1 MPVGIG
7 VYAVTGRIEKGYRL
21 MGAELESE
29 YDPVEAGLARPK
41 VKSADF
47 IGKEAYLAARARAE
61 ADGPAATL
69 CTLTMLDHTSA
80 AGIPRYPV
88 GGNEPILTLDG
99 ERIVDAK
106 GRVSRVTTAGAAPSL
121 DAFLLMAY
129 LPPQH
134 AVEGTELRV
143 MYMNELFPVV
153 VSRVGSKPLFDPD
166 DTRMKS

>member
-1 MPVGIG
+1 MRDLLIDGIPCTLFRISYVGENGWEIYTRMEHGLRLWDTIAAAGEQYGIVPVGIG

-69 CTLTMLDHTSA
+69 CTLTMTRPH
-80 AGIPRYPV
+80 V
-88 GGNEPILTLDG
+88 GGGHRRAT
-99 ERIVDAK
+99 RSVAT
-106 GRVSRVTTAGAAPSL
+106 SRS
-121 DAFLLMAY
+121 
-129 LPPQH
+129 
-134 AVEGTELRV
+134 
-143 MYMNELFPVV
+143 
-153 VSRVGSKPLFDPD
+153 
-166 DTRMKS
+166 